1 VWVISSEDARRVVE
15 LVATI
20 LPILALAFLASDR
33 GRFRRA
39 DAAKINP
46 RRLTRREVTQANR
59 IRATAGLSPEE
70 CAERIDESRR
80 HHLLSLKRRDA
91 LLGVIF
97 VLVTAVGFSLAIVGL
112 FQERMKPWILAS
124 VVASSAI
131 AFDMLFAGVTVQL
144 RAEFE
149 ANTPEQP
156 EWRDEGLLSPVGQ
169 LLHGFINAAV
179 WLFVTGMPVGIAAV
193 FCLAL
198 KQISV
203 R

>member
-1 VWVISSEDARRVVE
+1 MWVISAEDARRVVE

-33 GRFRRA
+33 ARFRRA
-39 DAAKINP
+39 DAAMINP
-46 RRLTRREVTQANR
+46 RRLTRREVTYANR
-59 IRATAGLSPEE
+59 IRAIAGLSPKE
-70 CAERIDESRR
+70 CAERVDESRR

-91 LLGVIF
+91 LLGIIF
-97 VLVTAVGFSLAIVGL
+97 VLVTGAGFSLEIVGL
-112 FQERMKPWILAS
+112 FQERMKSWILAS

-149 ANTPEQP
+149 ASTPERT
-156 EWRDEGLLSPVGQ
+156 EWPDEGPSYLVGQ
-169 LLHGFINAAV
+169 LFHAFVNAAV
-179 WLFVTGMPVGIAAV
+179 WLFVTGMPVGIAGV

-203 R
+203 H